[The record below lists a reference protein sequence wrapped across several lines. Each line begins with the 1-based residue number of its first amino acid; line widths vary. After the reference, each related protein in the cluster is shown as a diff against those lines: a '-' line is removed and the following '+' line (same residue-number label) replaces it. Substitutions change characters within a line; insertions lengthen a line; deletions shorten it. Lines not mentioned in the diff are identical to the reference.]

1 MNQKMIQ
8 LQASF
13 KMKLASFL
21 EIREVIVFLILK
33 AELCWIN
40 NRREVNPESQSGA
53 LLDQQPNES

>member
-1 MNQKMIQ
+1 
-8 LQASF
+8 
-13 KMKLASFL
+13 MKLASFL